1 MNPGITSIGNQL
13 ILLTDNG
20 FLLMDSSSCNVV
32 NTGTQSDSG
41 FTFTSLPQLSLPL
54 LTTAQTFP
62 HVNSNLVASGGP
74 NFHIDC
80 GSTLIS
86 KSEAPHLRI
95 FPNPASEELNIEINF
110 FQSKIIA
117 YSVSDISGKIILSA
131 KFILSTGNSFSIN
144 TNNLSSGIYFV
155 NLIID
160 ERSITKKVFVS
171 K

>member
-1 MNPGITSIGNQL
+1 M
-13 ILLTDNG
+13 
-20 FLLMDSSSCNVV
+20 
-32 NTGTQSDSG
+32 
-41 FTFTSLPQLSLPL
+41 
-54 LTTAQTFP
+54 
-62 HVNSNLVASGGP
+62 
-74 NFHIDC
+74 
-80 GSTLIS
+80 
-86 KSEAPHLRI
+86 
-95 FPNPASEELNIEINF
+95 
-110 FQSKIIA
+110 IA